1 MISKNGIKS
10 WLIKQNAQFSS
21 ILLQKAIYKETSA
34 DAESQRNN
42 NNLKCESTITNINS
56 IEVSW
61 ELSSK
66 KKTRREGDEER
77 REKKQRSCKK
87 VSIKNKL
94 HIR

>member
-66 KKTRREGDEER
+66 KKRGEREMKKE
-77 REKKQRSCKK
+77 EKKKTK
-87 VSIKNKL
+87 EL
-94 HIR
+94 

>member
-66 KKTRREGDEER
+66 KKRGEREMKKE
-77 REKKQRSCKK
+77 EKK
-87 VSIKNKL
+87 NKGVVRKL
-94 HIR
+94 VLRINYT

>member
-77 REKKQRSCKK
+77 REK
-87 VSIKNKL
+87 NKGVVRKL
-94 HIR
+94 VLRINYT